1 MTRFNPNNKGH
12 RKTLATR
19 ISKML
24 VSSGFSADASHK
36 GEVVYERAVIG
47 TSARVRVLTSIVG
60 GEVRQRGKD
69 AIRICA
75 VVDVAGE
82 TKGLVKSTRVN
93 RTGDMG
99 GITNRLLTAMRK
111 TYKVAQTRAKNQS
124 FLSGLTAAAT
134 PASAK
139 KAASKPAS
147 AARLNAAVKKSA
159 IANIGDWSTSLT
171 PIIKFPSVISNFKVG
186 ALVKFTASDMA
197 IENMS
202 RTSRAKQV
210 EFRDCIGVITEPLR
224 GDGTEYQVRFCWV
237 TGPHAG
243 SRATLTPHMRR
254 LWVVSVIAPG
264 R

>member
-24 VSSGFSADASHK
+24 VSSGFSVDASHK

-111 TYKVAQTRAKNQS
+111 TYKVAQTRAKSQS
-124 FLSGLTAAAT
+124 FLSGLNASAT

-159 IANIGDWSTSLT
+159 IANIGDWS
-171 PIIKFPSVISNFKVG
+171 IKVG
-186 ALVKFTASDMA
+186 ALVKFTASDMT
-197 IENMS
+197 IKNMS
-202 RTSRAKQV
+202 QTSRAKQV
-210 EFRDCIGVITEPLR
+210 ELRDCIGVITEPHR
-224 GDGTEYQVRFCWV
+224 AIVGTGYEVRFRWV
-237 TGPHAG
+237 TGPYAG
-243 SRATLTPHMRR
+243 SSATLTPHMRR
-254 LWVVSVIAPG
+254 MWVVSVIAPG